1 MKTRHEKCPTAIV
14 ATGSE
19 KEKRTCAI
27 AQTHHLHYS
36 AVKLGIQVLFTPFY
50 SFLYYFP
57 SKVYA
62 RKPLYAKITMGDE
75 DDKDQRTGI

>member
-1 MKTRHEKCPTAIV
+1 MPFPPVVGGNCRPYKSGAE
-14 ATGSE
+14 SE
-19 KEKRTCAI
+19 RMMRWFR
-27 AQTHHLHYS
+27 
-36 AVKLGIQVLFTPFY
+36 AVFL
-50 SFLYYFP
+50 FLYYFP